1 MQVLIIV
8 LYLSK
13 LFKIV
18 LVRKL
23 GVLKV
28 GKYPH
33 TPLILPTS
41 HRFTVKITCLI
52 IVMFIGLGLVVDMS
66 LRIF

>member
-41 HRFTVKITCLI
+41 HRFTVKITCLV
-52 IVMFIGLGLVVDMS
+52 IVLYIALGLIVDIS
-66 LRIF
+66 LRMF